1 MPIDA
6 EVEAA
11 VAAMRSVRTTGAKVH
26 DEVLRAYAIAAVQ
39 AAENARR
46 EDFVRRAE
54 LNNKPDAAAN
64 GGLLPP
70 ICSTRLPR
78 GR

>member
-1 MPIDA
+1 MPIDG

-11 VAAMRSVRTTGAKVH
+11 VAAMRLVRTTGAKVH
-26 DEVLRAYAIAAVQ
+26 EEVLRAYAIATVT

-54 LNNKPDAAAN
+54 LNSKPDAAVN
-64 GGLLPP
+64 GG
-70 ICSTRLPR
+70 
-78 GR
+78 